1 MSSTSVEACAGYS
14 NPGNHELN
22 MVFSFHHLKVDYE
35 DGEKWTSTPFDLA
48 ALKRVLNEWAVG
60 MQEGDGWNALF
71 WNNHDQPR
79 AINRFGDPGRYRVES
94 ATMLAT
100 VIHLLRG
107 TPFVYMGEEIGMT
120 DPDYETISDYVD
132 VEAHNAFASLM
143 ETGRSE
149 REAFA
154 IVHGKARD
162 NARTPMQWDYGG
174 LHQRNA
180 VAALDQPGAD
190 QRRRRRSGRANPP
203 LLPPPHRPAQ
213 GTARHLPGTLP
224 TLRHGSPRSLRLYT
238 RAWWPKAARFDEF
251 PRQTSRD

>member
-1 MSSTSVEACAGYS
+1 
-14 NPGNHELN
+14 
-22 MVFSFHHLKVDYE
+22 
-35 DGEKWTSTPFDLA
+35 
-48 ALKRVLNEWAVG
+48 
-60 MQEGDGWNALF
+60 
-71 WNNHDQPR
+71 
-79 AINRFGDPGRYRVES
+79 
-94 ATMLAT
+94 
-100 VIHLLRG
+100 
-107 TPFVYMGEEIGMT
+107 MT

-162 NARTPMQWDYGG
+162 NARTPMQWD
-174 LHQRNA
+174 
-180 VAALDQPGAD
+180 
-190 QRRRRRSGRANPP
+190 SGRTAGFTNGTPW
-203 LLPPPHRPAQ
+203 LRSTNQARINVADEEAEGRILPYYRRLIALRKAQ
-213 GTARHLPGTLP
+213 PVISPGTLP